1 MKLGRA
7 CDDRQVLEA
16 LGAALPN
23 RVIAPPSE
31 ITSGTLCI

>member
-16 LGAALPN
+16 LEAALPN
-23 RVIAPPSE
+23 WAITPPSE
-31 ITSGTLCI
+31 ITLRALCI